1 MASKS
6 NRKRPGKT
14 PEKAPQKRGRKVK
27 TADIP
32 EITKEDVVSAVP
44 QDDENAPKIGRPPK
58 YKKEFALVAA
68 ALCRRGA
75 TDYELAQEF
84 GVTTVTIWRWT
95 CQHDEFC
102 KAVTEGKGS
111 FDDRIERSVA
121 QRAVGYS
128 YNTEKVFNF
137 QGVIVRADTVEHVPP
152 DMGAAKLWLTNRRPD
167 RWRDVQKHEMGA
179 PGDFDRMSDA
189 ELNKYIQQEAL
200 NIGLARK
207 AKPGSSH

>member
-6 NRKRPGKT
+6 KPKRPGKT

-27 TADIP
+27 KADIP
-32 EITKEDVVSAVP
+32 EIAKSDVISAVP
-44 QDDENAPKIGRPPK
+44 QDDENAPKLGRPSK
-58 YKKEFALVAA
+58 YRKEFALVAA
-68 ALCRRGA
+68 ALCKRGA
-75 TDYELAQEF
+75 TDMELAQEF
-84 GVTTVTIWRWT
+84 GVNTSTIWRWS
-95 CQHDEFC
+95 CQFDDFC
-102 KAVTEGKGS
+102 TALRVGKES

-137 QGVIVRADTVEHVPP
+137 QGVIVRADTIEHVPP
-152 DMGAAKLWLTNRRPD
+152 DMGAAKMWLTNRRPD
-167 RWRDVQKHEMGA
+167 RWRDVQKHEMGG
-179 PGDFDRMSDA
+179 PGDFDQMSDA

-200 NIGLARK
+200 NMGLARK